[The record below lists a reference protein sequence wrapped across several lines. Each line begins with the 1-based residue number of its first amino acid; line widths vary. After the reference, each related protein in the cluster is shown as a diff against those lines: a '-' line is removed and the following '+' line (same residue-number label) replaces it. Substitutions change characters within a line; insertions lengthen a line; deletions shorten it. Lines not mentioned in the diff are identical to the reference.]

1 MVYYF
6 TNWCASEKNL
16 NGSDW
21 KRGAVKSTDQNDPLI
36 SLHVNHAQIAN
47 DKKLFDLKNNVS
59 KSMIRT
65 QCKVREQ
72 SHPDHTEHGTRSHIA
87 AGYRLWEYL
96 PDIRNIWKSQISDG
110 TLRSQFEKLLKGLGC
125 FPTRKS
131 EILYRGYLDAL
142 LAKYDSSSKAKCN
155 EGTLMPSLLSMS

>member
-6 TNWCASEKNL
+6 TNRCASEKNL

-21 KRGAVKSTDQNDPLI
+21 KRDAVKSTDQNDPLI

-87 AGYRLWEYL
+87 TGYRLWEYL

-125 FPTRKS
+125 CPTRKS
-131 EILYRGYLDAL
+131 KICIGGTSMHCLPSMIHHRRQ
-142 LAKYDSSSKAKCN
+142 KCD

>member
-1 MVYYF
+1 
-6 TNWCASEKNL
+6 
-16 NGSDW
+16 
-21 KRGAVKSTDQNDPLI
+21 
-36 SLHVNHAQIAN
+36 
-47 DKKLFDLKNNVS
+47 
-59 KSMIRT
+59 MIRT

-125 FPTRKS
+125 CPTRKS

-142 LAKYDSSSKAKCN
+142 LAKYDSSSKAKMRWGYLHALLAKYDWSSKAN
-155 EGTLMPSLLSMS
+155 RAVGTLMHRLLQMFWHLSKQCKTHNPGKETHAIHKRRNASESHSKLAADIS